1 MCVCVCVCVC
11 VTVCVCVCVCVCDSA
26 IFINNCFFPPFPLF
40 SLPLPPPLLPPGD
53 PHSSS
58 EYKPGFLTDD
68 ELKQLVVE
76 VCYHGNNTALHLH
89 NNTFSTAS

>member
-1 MCVCVCVCVC
+1 MY
-11 VTVCVCVCVCVCDSA
+11 
-26 IFINNCFFPPFPLF
+26 IYNNYVL
-40 SLPLPPPLLPPGD
+40 SHSGD

-76 VCYHGNNTALHLH
+76 VNRNVYVCVFGSGLCVMHIIWYLEMEGSKNKIYI
-89 NNTFSTAS
+89 